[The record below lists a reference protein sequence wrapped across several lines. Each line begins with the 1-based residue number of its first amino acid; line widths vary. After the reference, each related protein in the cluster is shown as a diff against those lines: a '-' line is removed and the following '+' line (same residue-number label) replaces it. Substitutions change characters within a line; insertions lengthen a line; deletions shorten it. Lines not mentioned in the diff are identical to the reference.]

1 MEALMAK
8 ELEVSFRTLLSK
20 NEYIKLAE
28 MFNDKPSNLQI
39 NYYFD
44 TTRFTLKAAEV
55 VLRVRKRDYYE
66 VTLRRKK
73 GYNKVEIT
81 NNISEEEFEKFVTEG
96 IIPSLEIQAEIGEL
110 IKGQKI
116 VNYMSLSTFRIFFPH
131 KHGVLAIDK
140 CEYLGETDYE
150 LEFQASTRDLGK
162 KDFVETVKELGII
175 YKKGETKI
183 KRAYNA
189 LKRQ

>member
-1 MEALMAK
+1 MAK
-8 ELEVSFRTLLSK
+8 ELEVSYRTLLSK
-20 NEYIKLAE
+20 SEYTRLAE
-28 MFNDKPSNLQI
+28 MFNNKPSNLQT

-44 TTRFTLKAAEV
+44 TSRFTLKAAEV
-55 VLRVRKRDYYE
+55 VLRVRKRDRYE
-66 VTLRRKK
+66 VSLRRKK
-73 GYNKVEIT
+73 GYNQFEI
-81 NNISEEEFEKFVTEG
+81 NNFITEEEFEKFVTEG
-96 IIPSLEIQAEIGEL
+96 VIPSLEIQAEIGEL

-150 LEFQASTRDLGK
+150 LEFQATTRDLGK

>member
-1 MEALMAK
+1 
-8 ELEVSFRTLLSK
+8 
-20 NEYIKLAE
+20 
-28 MFNDKPSNLQI
+28 
-39 NYYFD
+39 
-44 TTRFTLKAAEV
+44 
-55 VLRVRKRDYYE
+55 
-66 VTLRRKK
+66 
-73 GYNKVEIT
+73 
-81 NNISEEEFEKFVTEG
+81 
-96 IIPSLEIQAEIGEL
+96 
-110 IKGQKI
+110 
-116 VNYMSLSTFRIFFPH
+116 MSLSTFRIFFPH

>member
-1 MEALMAK
+1 
-8 ELEVSFRTLLSK
+8 
-20 NEYIKLAE
+20 
-28 MFNDKPSNLQI
+28 MFYNKPSNLQT

-44 TTRFTLKAAEV
+44 TSRFTLKAAEV
-55 VLRVRKRDYYE
+55 VLRVRQRDHYE
-66 VTLRRKK
+66 VSLRRKK
-73 GYNKVEIT
+73 GYTQFEI
-81 NNISEEEFEKFVTEG
+81 NNSISEEEFNKFVTEG
-96 IIPSLEIQAEIGEL
+96 VIPSLEIQAEIGEL

-116 VNYMSLSTFRIFFPH
+116 LNYMSLSTFRIFFPH

-150 LEFQASTRDLGK
+150 LEFQATTRDLGK

>member
-1 MEALMAK
+1 MSK

-20 NEYIKLAE
+20 GEYTKLAE
-28 MFNDKPSNLQI
+28 QYNDKPSNLQI

-44 TTRFTLKAAEV
+44 TSRFTLKAAEV
-55 VLRVRKRDYYE
+55 VLRVRKREQYE

-81 NNISEEEFEKFVTEG
+81 NNITEEEFNKFVTEG

-110 IKGQKI
+110 IKGQK
-116 VNYMSLSTFRIFFPH
+116 VLNYMSLSTFRIFFPH

-162 KDFVETVKELGII
+162 KDFVETVKEHGII

>member
-1 MEALMAK
+1 MAK
-8 ELEVSFRTLLSK
+8 ELEVSYRTLLSK
-20 NEYIKLAE
+20 SEYTRLAE
-28 MFNDKPSNLQI
+28 MFNNKPSNLQT

-44 TTRFTLKAAEV
+44 TSRFTLKAAEV
-55 VLRVRKRDYYE
+55 VLRVRKRDRYE
-66 VTLRRKK
+66 VSLRRKK
-73 GYNKVEIT
+73 GYNKINNFIT
-81 NNISEEEFEKFVTEG
+81 EEEFEKFVTEG
-96 IIPSLEIQAEIGEL
+96 VIPSLEIQAEIGEL

-150 LEFQASTRDLGK
+150 LEFQATTRDLGK
-162 KDFVETVKELGII
+162 NDFVETVKELGII

>member
-1 MEALMAK
+1 MSK

-20 NEYIKLAE
+20 GEYTRLCEAFK
-28 MFNDKPSNLQI
+28 DKPSNLQI

-44 TTRFTLKAAEV
+44 TSRFTLKAAEV
-55 VLRVRKRDYYE
+55 VLRVRKRENYE

-81 NNISEEEFEKFVTEG
+81 NNITEEEFNKFVADG

-116 VNYMSLSTFRIFFPH
+116 LNYMSLSTFRIFFPH

>member
-1 MEALMAK
+1 MAK
-8 ELEVSFRTLLSK
+8 ELEVSYRTLLSK
-20 NEYIKLAE
+20 GEYARLAE
-28 MFNDKPSNLQI
+28 MFKDKPSNLQT

-44 TTRFTLKAAEV
+44 TSRFTLKAAEV
-55 VLRVRKRDYYE
+55 VLRVRQRDHYE
-66 VTLRRKK
+66 VSLRRKK
-73 GYNKVEIT
+73 GYTQFEI
-81 NNISEEEFEKFVTEG
+81 NNSISEEEFNKFVTEG
-96 IIPSLEIQAEIGEL
+96 VIPSLEIQAEIGEL

-116 VNYMSLSTFRIFFPH
+116 LNYMSLSTFRIFFPH

-150 LEFQASTRDLGK
+150 LEFQATTRDLGK

>member
-1 MEALMAK
+1 MKKDIIVTAKTIEDAALEGAGKLGVAREDVEIEVLEEPKKGFFGMGAVPAKVRVTYILKPLEAARNFIETLMA
-8 ELEVSFRTLLSK
+8 
-20 NEYIKLAE
+20 
-28 MFNDKPSNLQI
+28 D
-39 NYYFD
+39 
-44 TTRFTLKAAEV
+44 
-55 VLRVRKRDYYE
+55 
-66 VTLRRKK
+66 
-73 GYNKVEIT
+73 
-81 NNISEEEFEKFVTEG
+81 
-96 IIPSLEIQAEIGEL
+96 LEIQAEISEL

-116 VNYMSLSTFRIFFPH
+116 LNYMSLSTFRIFFPH

>member
-1 MEALMAK
+1 MAK
-8 ELEVSFRTLLSK
+8 ELEVSYRTLLSK
-20 NEYIKLAE
+20 GEYTRLAE
-28 MFNDKPSNLQI
+28 MFKDKPSNLQT

-44 TTRFTLKAAEV
+44 TSRFTLKAAEV
-55 VLRVRKRDYYE
+55 VLRVRKRDRYE
-66 VTLRRKK
+66 VSLRRKK
-73 GYNKVEIT
+73 GYAQFEI
-81 NNISEEEFEKFVTEG
+81 NNFITEEEFEKFVTEG
-96 IIPSLEIQAEIGEL
+96 VIPSLEIQAEIGEL

-150 LEFQASTRDLGK
+150 LEFQATTRDLGK